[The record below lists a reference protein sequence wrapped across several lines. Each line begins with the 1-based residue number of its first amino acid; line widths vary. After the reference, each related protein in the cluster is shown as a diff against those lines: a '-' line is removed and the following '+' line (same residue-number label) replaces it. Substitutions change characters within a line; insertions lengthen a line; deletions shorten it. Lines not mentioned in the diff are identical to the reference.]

1 MTVIS
6 PNSISGITSLSCT
19 SDSLSIHDS
28 GGNLVRTLITGG
40 GDVVTGVLTVSQIGN
55 ATDTLTIPG
64 NLTVQGTRTILNTDE
79 LNINDKLVGIA
90 STATPSSL
98 SQDNAGIIIYG
109 KHNVDFK
116 YEVKKA
122 AVGLNT
128 ALCVAGI
135 VTAMSG
141 LNSPSDIKTTAG
153 TINVKSGSSINTNSD
168 TAAHGALHKNTNSGE
183 FAIVSGGTGG
193 NNYLSFYT
201 SASGAPSEK
210 LKITHDGK
218 ISVGTAV
225 SIHANGNLG
234 ITGIMTASS
243 FRGDGS
249 NLTGIS
255 VGLETG
261 THTTTNG
268 VCTLDLSKQDHHVIL
283 AGIST
288 ISCQN
293 GTAGDSHTVRIVNSG
308 ITTVG
313 FSTYFLWP
321 SGGVPSIPTTSGTI
335 SLISF
340 TVHHVAGIGTQLLAG
355 ASLDY
360 S

>member
-1 MTVIS
+1 MTVIQ
-6 PNSISGITSLSCT
+6 PNSITGITSLTCT
-19 SDSLSIHDS
+19 SDSLAIHDS
-28 GGNLVRTLITGG
+28 SGVIIQNLVSGGITTATALSISGVSTLTGG
-40 GDVVTGVLTVSQIGN
+40 FNVGTAATISSTGNAAISGILTVATIGS

-64 NLTVQGTRTILNTDE
+64 NLTVQGTRTIINTDE

-90 STATPSSL
+90 STATPSTL
-98 SQDNAGIIIYG
+98 SQDGAGLVIYG
-109 KHNVDFK
+109 KHNVDLK
-116 YEVKKA
+116 YEVSKA
-122 AVGLNT
+122 AIGVNT
-128 ALCVAGI
+128 AFCVAGF
-135 VTAMSG
+135 VTAFG
-141 LNSPSDIKTTAG
+141 G
-153 TINVKSGSSINTNSD
+153 VRVGSAIT
-168 TAAHGALHKNTNSGE
+168 LHT
-183 FAIVSGGTGG
+183 
-193 NNYLSFYT
+193 
-201 SASGAPSEK
+201 
-210 LKITHDGK
+210 
-218 ISVGTAV
+218 
-225 SIHANGNLG
+225 NGNLG

-249 NLTGIS
+249 QLSGIS

-261 THTTTNG
+261 THTVTNG

-288 ISCQN
+288 LSCQN

-313 FSTYFLWP
+313 FNTYFLWP

-355 ASLDY
+355 ASIDY

>member
-128 ALCVAGI
+128 ALCVAGV

-141 LNSPSDIKTTAG
+141 LNVDVTAG
-153 TINVKSGSSINTNSD
+153 QGINVGS
-168 TAAHGALHKNTNSGE
+168 
-183 FAIVSGGTGG
+183 
-193 NNYLSFYT
+193 
-201 SASGAPSEK
+201 
-210 LKITHDGK
+210 
-218 ISVGTAV
+218 AV

-313 FSTYFLWP
+313 FNTYFLWP
-321 SGGVPSIPTTSGTI
+321 SGGAPSIPTTSGTI

-340 TVHHVAGIGTQLLAG
+340 IVHHVAGIGTQLLAG
-355 ASLDY
+355 ASIDF

>member
-128 ALCVAGI
+128 ALCVAGV

-141 LNSPSDIKTTAG
+141 LNVDVTAG
-153 TINVKSGSSINTNSD
+153 QGINVGS
-168 TAAHGALHKNTNSGE
+168 
-183 FAIVSGGTGG
+183 
-193 NNYLSFYT
+193 
-201 SASGAPSEK
+201 
-210 LKITHDGK
+210 
-218 ISVGTAV
+218 AV

-288 ISCQN
+288 LSCQN

-313 FSTYFLWP
+313 FNTYFLWP
-321 SGGVPSIPTTSGTI
+321 SGGAPSIPTTSGTI

-355 ASLDY
+355 ASIDF